1 MYDVVIIGAG
11 VVGLS
16 IARSLGEKTGLSV
29 IVIEKE
35 DSFGK
40 GVSSRNSEVIHSGIY
55 YKPNT
60 LKAKYC
66 VEGRN
71 CLYEY
76 CKKNKIWFNN
86 CGKLVVSKINQQ
98 AEIEDLYKNAKDNG
112 INDIEIIDKNE
123 IEKLEPFIKSDMAL
137 KVDCTGILSAHDLM
151 NSLYNKSKDFDH
163 DYLFK
168 SKVIGVNKKGSLY
181 NIDIENYYGEI
192 EKLECKWVV
201 NAAGLDSDTVGSFLG
216 LTIPSLK
223 FLKGSYFKLASK
235 WRGKFQHLV
244 YPLPNTKEGSL
255 GIHLT
260 IDADQMARLGP
271 NAEWIKNRIED
282 YNVKE
287 SIRSVFFEEG
297 RKYIKDLELTDITP
311 DYAGIRPKILA
322 QSDSMPDF
330 YIKHEDKKGFPGWI
344 NLIGIESP
352 GLTASL
358 FIGDHIADK
367 IIEN

>member
-1 MYDVVIIGAG
+1 MYDITIIGAG

-40 GVSSRNSEVIHSGIY
+40 GISSRNSEVIHSGIY
-55 YKPNT
+55 YKPNS

-71 CLYEY
+71 YLYEY

-86 CGKLVVSKINQQ
+86 CGKLVVSKIHQQ
-98 AEIEDLYKNAKDNG
+98 TEIEDLFKNAKDNG
-112 INDIEIIDKNE
+112 INNIEIIDKSE
-123 IEKLEPFIKSDMAL
+123 IKKLEPFVNSEIAL

-151 NSLYNKSKDFDH
+151 SSLYNKSKSFDH

-168 SKVIGVNKKGSLY
+168 SKVVGVQKKGDLY

-192 EKLECKWVV
+192 EKLDCKWVI
-201 NAAGLDSDTVGSFLG
+201 NAAGLDSDTIGKFLG
-216 LTIPSLK
+216 LSVPSLK
-223 FLKGSYFKLASK
+223 FLKGSYFKLSSK
-235 WRGKFQHLV
+235 WRGRFKHLV
-244 YPLPNTKEGSL
+244 YPLPDTVHGSL

-260 IDADQMARLGP
+260 IDADLMPRLGP
-271 NAEWIKNRIED
+271 NADWIKNRIED
-282 YNVKE
+282 YEVKE
-287 SIRSVFFEEG
+287 SLSKKFFEGG
-297 RKYIKDLELTDITP
+297 REYIQGLELNDITP

-322 QSDSMPDF
+322 DNNSMPDF
-330 YIKHEDKKGFPGWI
+330 YIEHEDKKGFPGWI

-352 GLTASL
+352 GLTAS
-358 FIGDHIADK
+358 FSIADHIAEI

>member
-16 IARSLGEKTGLSV
+16 IARSISKNTKLSV
-29 IVIEKE
+29 LVIEKE

-66 VEGRN
+66 VDGRN
-71 CLYEY
+71 KLYKY
-76 CKKNKIWFNN
+76 CKQNKIWFNN
-86 CGKLVVSKINQQ
+86 CGKLVVSKIHQQ
-98 AEIEDLYKNAKDNG
+98 AQIEHLYNNARENG
-112 INDIEIIDKNE
+112 VDEIEIIDKAE
-123 IEKLEPFIKSDMAL
+123 IRKLEPCIDSDIAL
-137 KVDCTGILSAHDLM
+137 KVNCTGIVSAHDLM
-151 NSLYNKSKDFDH
+151 TSLYNKSINCDH

-168 SKVIGVNKKGSLY
+168 SKVVDIQKNGDLY

-192 EKLECKWVV
+192 EKLECEWVI
-201 NAAGLDSDTVGSFLG
+201 NASGLDSDVIGNFLG
-216 LTIPSLK
+216 LNVPTLK
-223 FLKGSYFKLASK
+223 FLKGSYFKLSSK
-235 WRGKFQHLV
+235 WRDKFKHLV
-244 YPLPNTKEGSL
+244 YPLPDKEHGSL

-260 IDADQMARLGP
+260 IDADRMARLGP
-271 NAEWIKNRIED
+271 NADWIEDRKED

-287 SIRSVFFEEG
+287 SLSEKFFEEG
-297 RKYIKDLELTDITP
+297 RKYIQGLELSDISP

-322 QSDSMPDF
+322 DRNSMPDF
-330 YIKHEDKKGFPGWI
+330 YIEHESKKGFHGFI

-358 FIGDHIADK
+358 SIGDDIARM